1 MNRNFSKKD
10 NRKKKKQS
18 NDAVHAAQIMG
29 SMIFL
34 KI

>member
-1 MNRNFSKKD
+1 MERNFPKKN

-18 NDAVHAAQIMG
+18 DDAVHAAQIMG